1 MKKLITAGLMVSLCM
16 VGLQTV
22 NVNASTNNHQISTVK
37 STNINS
43 EKEQAMAKNT
53 LLRDIKVISLKQ
65 WNANIFKIATMSTNK
80 QLQEI
85 NDYFI
90 FTILTTP
97 HGSVK

>member
-1 MKKLITAGLMVSLCM
+1 MKKIITAGLMVSLCM

-22 NVNASTNNHQISTVK
+22 NVDASAKNNQTTMTSSTNL
-37 STNINS
+37 NS

-53 LLRDIKVISLKQ
+53 LLRDIKVISLNQ
-65 WNANIFKIATMSTNK
+65 WNTNVFKIATMSTND
-80 QLQEI
+80 QLQEF

>member
-80 QLQEI
+80 QLQEF

>member
-43 EKEQAMAKNT
+43 EKQQALEKNY
-53 LLRDIKVISLKQ
+53 LLRDYKMISLNE
-65 WNANIFKIATMSTNK
+65 WNTNVLNIVSMKTNK
-80 QLQEI
+80 QLREF
-85 NDYFI
+85 NDYFN
-90 FTILTTP
+90 FTIATTP
-97 HGSVK
+97 YGAVN